1 MSNTKYVF
9 NREVKILKEITGI
22 DEFLVIFLD
31 TLEKKIINKHYIKKH
46 KVEELYLNIK
56 YMREKF

>member
-31 TLEKKIINKHYIKKH
+31 TLEKKVINKHYIKKY